1 MLTDFS
7 ALTSELTRISNHRRI
22 GRVVAVGTASLEI
35 AGLTH
40 QARIGDQVAIGMR
53 AGHELGGE
61 IVGIS
66 EDHARAMTYA
76 PLDGAA
82 VGNRVTLL
90 GPAGVHPDTSW
101 VGRIVDAFGQSL
113 DGRPLKP
120 GAASATLRR
129 APPEPATRKALGARL
144 STGLSVFDTVLPL
157 AKGQRIGVFSGSGVG
172 KSSLL
177 ADLARGIEADIV
189 ILALIGE
196 RGRELRDFVDNVLGP
211 EGMARAVVVAATS
224 DQAPLIKRRAAWMAM
239 ATAEVFRDQGHHVLL
254 LTDSLTR
261 FAEAHR
267 EIALTA
273 GEAPTLRG
281 FPPST
286 ANLIAGLCERA
297 GPGPFGKGDITGI
310 FSVLVA
316 GSDMDEPIADI
327 TRGVLDGHVVLDR
340 GIAERGRF
348 PAVDVRR
355 SVSRSLP
362 GIATAEENE
371 MIARTRRV
379 LTAYENA
386 ELMIQTGLYADG
398 SDAAIDEAIR
408 LWPKL
413 DSFFTA
419 RAPLGVAESFERL
432 ADSLGIVRK
441 LTGVLPLDRRAR
453 AEPGS
458 GLSGDVSRLGQNS
471 SA

>member
-1 MLTDFS
+1 MLTDFA
-7 ALTSELTRISNHRRI
+7 ALQAELSRLGNTRRV
-22 GRVVAVGTASLEI
+22 GRVATVGAAALEI
-35 AGLTH
+35 TGLTH
-40 QARIGDQVAIGMR
+40 QARIGDQVAIDIGTDER
-53 AGHELGGE
+53 LGGE
-61 IVGIS
+61 IVGIGA
-66 EDHARAMTYA
+66 DHARAMTYQ
-76 PLDGAA
+76 PCDGAA
-82 VGNRVTLL
+82 VGGRVTLL
-90 GPAGVHPDTSW
+90 GPTGVHPDASW
-101 VGRIVDAFGQSL
+101 IGRIVDAFGQPL
-113 DGRPLKP
+113 DGRPLAAGP
-120 GAASATLRR
+120 AGASLRR
-129 APPEPATRKALGARL
+129 APPAPATRKGLGARL
-144 STGLSVFDTVLPL
+144 STGLAVFDTILPV
-157 AKGQRIGVFSGSGVG
+157 ARGQRLGVFAGSGVG
-172 KSSLL
+172 KSTLL

-189 ILALIGE
+189 VLALIGE

-254 LTDSLTR
+254 LLDSLTR

-273 GEAPTLRG
+273 GEAPSLRG
-281 FPPST
+281 HPPST
-286 ANLIAGLCERA
+286 SNLIASLCERA

-362 GIATAEENE
+362 GIATAEEN
-371 MIARTRRV
+371 AQLAHLRRV

-386 ELMIQTGLYADG
+386 ALMIQTGLYAAG

-408 LWPKL
+408 IWPGL
-413 DSFFTA
+413 DAFFTE
-419 RAPLGVAESFERL
+419 RAPQGVAASF
-432 ADSLGIVRK
+432 A
-441 LTGVLPLDRRAR
+441 
-453 AEPGS
+453 
-458 GLSGDVSRLGQNS
+458 RLG
-471 SA
+471 AVLGR

>member
-7 ALTSELTRISNHRRI
+7 ALGAELARVSNQRRV
-22 GRVVAVGTASLEI
+22 GRVSAVGTAALEI
-35 AGLTH
+35 AGLSNH
-40 QARIGDQVAIGMR
+40 ARIGDQVAIGLGGGD
-53 AGHELGGE
+53 ALGGE

-66 EDHARAMTYA
+66 ERVARAMTYA

-82 VGNRVTLL
+82 VGDVATLL
-90 GPAGVHPDTSW
+90 GPSGVHPAESW

-113 DGRPLKP
+113 DGRPLAS

-129 APPEPATRKALGARL
+129 APPPPAARKGLGPRL
-144 STGLSVFDTVLPL
+144 ATGLTVFDTILPI
-157 AKGQRIGVFSGSGVG
+157 ARGQRIGVFAGSGIG
-172 KSSLL
+172 KSMLL
-177 ADLARGIEADIV
+177 ADLARGIEAEIV
-189 ILALIGE
+189 VYALIGE

-211 EGMARAVVVAATS
+211 EGMKRAVVIAATS

-239 ATAEVFRDQGHHVLL
+239 AVAEVFRDQGRHVLL
-254 LTDSLTR
+254 LLDSLTR

-273 GEAPTLRG
+273 GEAPSLRG

-286 ANLIAGLCERA
+286 ANLIAALCERA
-297 GPGPFGKGDITGI
+297 GPGPFGKGDITGV

-316 GSDMDEPIADI
+316 ASDMDEPVADI

-348 PAVDVRR
+348 PAIDVRR

-362 GIATAEENE
+362 GIASAEENA
-371 MIARTRRV
+371 MLARLRRV

-386 ELMIQTGLYADG
+386 ALMIQTGLSAGG
-398 SDAAIDEAIR
+398 SDPASDEAIR

-413 DSFFTA
+413 DEFVTE
-419 RAPLGVAESFERL
+419 RAPEGPEASFERL
-432 ADSLGIVRK
+432 AALLG
-441 LTGVLPLDRRAR
+441 
-453 AEPGS
+453 S
-458 GLSGDVSRLGQNS
+458 
-471 SA
+471 